1 MRKVI
6 TFLGTVARETV
17 YRYEGQ
23 DYRGRVFGEALCR
36 FLTFDEMLVFVTDEA
51 RRTAYP
57 VLEAMGDPRIRPVA
71 IPLAER
77 PEELWQIF
85 DILTGEIAPGDRVI
99 FDITHA
105 LRSIPFLVFLASA
118 YLRSAKGVTIER
130 VLYGAFELQKRH
142 GVAPVVDL
150 TEVVRLLDWL
160 MATDQFLETGDTRQ
174 LSTLLREAH
183 QLPWRQQAGQD
194 RATLPHHLQKLA
206 NGLDT
211 LSRSLR
217 LIRPEGAMQAA
228 HRLLLGLEKV
238 RPEAERWARPFALL
252 LDRTAAGYRPLAMG
266 EDPRAPEHRAEGL
279 ARQRRL
285 LRWYEEHRQYVQAVL
300 LAREWLVSYVLV
312 QQGKD
317 LIADREEAEGA
328 LWEGS
333 RALRRREPL
342 PASLRALPRPEEVVK
357 LWDRARELRNDIAHA
372 GMRPAPR
379 KPNEIIRGTRELLE
393 ALEALPL

>member
-6 TFLGTVARETV
+6 TFLGTVVRETA
-17 YRYEGQ
+17 YRYKDQ
-23 DYRGRVFGEALCR
+23 TYRGRVFGEALCR

-51 RRTAYP
+51 RRAAYP
-57 VLEAMGDPRIRPVA
+57 VLEEMGDPRIRPVA
-71 IPLAER
+71 IPLAEK

-118 YLRSAKGVTIER
+118 YLRSAKGVIIEQ
-130 VLYGAFELQKRH
+130 VLYGAFELQKN

-183 QLPWRQQAGQD
+183 NLPWRQRAGQD
-194 RATLPHHLQKLA
+194 RTALPHHLKKLA
-206 NGLDT
+206 NSLDV

-228 HRLLLGLEKV
+228 HRLLVGLEEV

-266 EDPRAPEHRAEGL
+266 EDPRAPAHRAEGL

-285 LRWYEEHRQYVQAVL
+285 LRWYVEHRQYVQTVL

-312 QQGKD
+312 WQGKD
-317 LIADREEAEGA
+317 LIADREAAEKA
-328 LWEGS
+328 LWEGVE
-333 RALRRREPL
+333 ALRRKEPP
-342 PASLRALPRPEEVVK
+342 PASLLALPRPQETAK
-357 LWDRARELRNDIAHA
+357 LWSQVRELRNDIAHA
-372 GMRPAPR
+372 GMRPNPR
-379 KPNEIIRGTRELLE
+379 KPDAIIRDAQKFLE